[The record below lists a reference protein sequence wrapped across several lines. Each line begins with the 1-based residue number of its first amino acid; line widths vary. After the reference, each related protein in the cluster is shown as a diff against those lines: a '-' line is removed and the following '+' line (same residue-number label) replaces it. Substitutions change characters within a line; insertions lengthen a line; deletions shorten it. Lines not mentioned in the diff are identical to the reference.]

1 MSCLIV
7 SYPKSRR
14 GEAGGVRAEPPGKE
28 EADAEPKNT
37 RQRDTVRETRGK
49 MIGLGPDG

>member
-37 RQRDTVRETRGK
+37 RQRETRGK